1 MGWAKTTLYHTKH
14 LFQTLL
20 YNAHAF
26 ENFFVEDLPD
36 ALYPE
41 YVRIPVCSGSLEKKE
56 NTYVSGN
63 TLQIFVFL
71 KN

>member
-1 MGWAKTTLYHTKH
+1 MTSMHNLHMC
-14 LFQTLL
+14 LIIFL
-20 YNAHAF
+20 
-26 ENFFVEDLPD
+26 EDLPD